1 MRISD
6 WSSDVCSSDLLGRLD
21 TDRALYL
28 DKISGRRRVEISSRV
43 RDRHPLT
50 STGLG
55 KALLL
60 DLAPA
65 HWRHLFEDDQAR
77 GAPAADYATW
87 DRRMRRYVAAG
98 CAFDLDRKSVVEGTS
113 VYVRVDRGVR
123 SHIKKKNIKPNSNY

>member
-43 RDRHPLT
+43 GDRHPLT

-55 KALLL
+55 KALLI

-65 HWRHLFEDDQAR
+65 HWRHL
-77 GAPAADYATW
+77 
-87 DRRMRRYVAAG
+87 
-98 CAFDLDRKSVVEGTS
+98 LDRKSVVSGKS
-113 VYVRVDRGVR
+113 VSVRVALGGRR
-123 SHIKKKNIKPNSNY
+123 IIKTQNIYSNESQFK

>member
-43 RDRHPLT
+43 GDRHPLT

-87 DRRMRRYVAAG
+87 ERRMRRQVAAG
-98 CAFDLDRKSVVEGTS
+98 RSEEDKSESQSLMT
-113 VYVRVDRGVR
+113 
-123 SHIKKKNIKPNSNY
+123 N

>member
-1 MRISD
+1 MLVLTPSFPPRRPSYL
-6 WSSDVCSSDLLGRLD
+6 V
-21 TDRALYL
+21 RAVYF
-28 DKISGRRRVEISSRV
+28 DKISGRRRVEISIRV
-43 RDRHPLT
+43 GDRHPLT

-87 DRRMRRYVAAG
+87 ERRMRRYVAAG
-98 CAFDLDRKSVVEGTS
+98 CALDRKSTRLNS
-113 VYVRVDRGVR
+113 
-123 SHIKKKNIKPNSNY
+123 SH